1 MPLLGNISKLVKL
14 SDDAKLDIERLF
26 VRERYPKA
34 TTLVQEGDI
43 CNRLFFVESGLLR
56 IYYIREGKEV
66 THAFRAEGDFTTTID
81 GFFEQRPT
89 RYFIETIEP
98 VTIRVISL
106 SELNFLFDKY
116 KEVERLGRIIGFR
129 YVQEAGEHLYN
140 LQFQSA
146 RDRYASLIKKHPAIL
161 KRVSLGSIAS
171 FLGITQETLS
181 RIRGQH

>member
-1 MPLLGNISKLVKL
+1 MPLLGNISKLVQL
-14 SDDAKLDIERLF
+14 SDEAKLDVERMFL
-26 VRERYPKA
+26 RERHPKS
-34 TTLVQEGDI
+34 TILVQEGDV

-56 IYYIREGKEV
+56 IYYVREGKEV
-66 THAFRAEGDFTTTID
+66 TYAFRAEGDFTTAMD

-98 VTIRVISL
+98 VTMRVISL
-106 SELNFLFDKY
+106 NDLNFLFDKY
-116 KEVERLGRIIGFR
+116 KEVERLGRLVGFR

-146 RDRYASLIKKHPAIL
+146 KDRYASLIEKHPSIL